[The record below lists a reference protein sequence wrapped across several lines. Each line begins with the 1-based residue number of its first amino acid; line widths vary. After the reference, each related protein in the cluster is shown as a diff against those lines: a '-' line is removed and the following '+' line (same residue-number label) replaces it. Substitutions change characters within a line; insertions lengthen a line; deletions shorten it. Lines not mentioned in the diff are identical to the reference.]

1 MNSYFDQK
9 ELFLGPQVNQYGSHM
24 IMTDVKKEKKTKY
37 VNLDTRFRDEYNE
50 NFNINYNI
58 TLDEKI
64 QDVITLTATNIEI
77 PMFFYN
83 ICENFENNTIKITDN
98 NTTTSAMLTLS
109 DANYDETSI
118 KAAINSKLAS
128 LAAPFSNITFDF
140 IENKPR
146 FTSSTGD
153 EFTLEFAVDKNGNFA
168 KYGIKS
174 RLGWLLGYRKQYVI
188 VPANGNVDGT
198 ALANISMPKYL
209 YLCVD
214 EVNNIGNLNKNK
226 LGRISLDPVNYP
238 FGTTLTAS
246 LANGYLVSDVRGYGK
261 RNDIQKLNIQLVN
274 DLDNVVNLNGQDISF
289 YLKVEYE

>member
-1 MNSYFDQK
+1 MSSYFDEK
-9 ELFLGPQVNQYGSHM
+9 DLFMGPQVNQYGSHM
-24 IMTDVKKEKKTKY
+24 IMTDVKKEKKVKY
-37 VNLDTRFRDEYNE
+37 VNLDTKFRDEYNE

-64 QDVITLTATNIEI
+64 NDVISLTATNIEV

-83 ICENFENNTIKITDN
+83 ISDSFENNTIRITDN
-98 NTTTSAMLTLS
+98 NTTNATMLTLS
-109 DANYDETSI
+109 DANYDEASI
-118 KAAINSKLAS
+118 KTAMNNKLSS

-140 IENKPR
+140 IESKPR
-146 FTSSTGD
+146 FINSTGND
-153 EFTLEFAVDKNGNFA
+153 FTLEFGVDKNGNFA

-174 RLGWLLGYRKQYVI
+174 RLGWLLGYRKQSVI
-188 VPANGNVDGT
+188 VPANGNVDGA
-198 ALANISMPKYL
+198 ALANISMPRYL
-209 YLCVD
+209 YLCVN
-214 EVNNIGNLNKNK
+214 ELNSIGNLNKTK

-246 LANGYLVSDVRGYGK
+246 LANGYLVSDVRSYGK

>member
-1 MNSYFDQK
+1 MSSYFDQK
-9 ELFLGPQVNQYGSHM
+9 ELFMGPQVNQYGSHM

-37 VNLDTRFRDEYNE
+37 VNLDTKFRDEYNE

-64 QDVITLTATNIEI
+64 QDVITLTATNIEV

-83 ICENFENNTIKITDN
+83 ICENFENNTIRITDN
-98 NTTTSAMLTLS
+98 NTGIATMLTLP
-109 DANYDETSI
+109 DANYDQASI
-118 KAAINSKLAS
+118 KTAINDKLTS
-128 LAAPFSNITFDF
+128 LSSPLSFDF
-140 IENKPR
+140 VENKPR
-146 FTSSTGD
+146 FSNSGD